1 MSKAACGPGNDS
13 SQYVA
18 LNTHRPSGGTEA
30 TITCHTYRIDRASD
44 HRHVSLFMLP
54 LELIL
59 MVIAHL
65 SPKDIHFLYCVCPK
79 THGAVASLL
88 RDTLKKQALT
98 YLVGGKQPVLHW
110 AASQNRIDLV
120 SHLLNSGVPP
130 DQLCHHRLPTAIHVA
145 AAKGHDV
152 VVRLLLDKGADVDGI
167 SFRRPVL
174 VAAEQGRKSTVEL
187 LLDRGAILNGPTSR
201 FEHSPPVLLV
211 SGLHGHA
218 EIVRML
224 LERGADPL
232 MHGSSGCSI
241 LFLIMAAKFRHTDDR
256 VLALMMRKVW
266 QLKGHHHWAKGD
278 MEAVYNLAVKMG
290 KPQFLAIVAQWMVKE
305 WGRDYMSLRGYI
317 AHRIS
322 LKSDA

>member
-1 MSKAACGPGNDS
+1 MDMGSADNSNRARPALSMSKAACGLGSDS

-18 LNTHRPSGGTEA
+18 LNTHRPSGDTKA
-30 TITCHTYRIDRASD
+30 TITCLTYRIDHASD

-88 RDTLKKQALT
+88 RDTLKKRALT
-98 YLVGGKQPVLHW
+98 HLVGGKRG
-110 AASQNRIDLV
+110 A
-120 SHLLNSGVPP
+120 PP
-130 DQLCHHRLPTAIHVA
+130 DQHCLHRLPTAIHVA

-152 VVRLLLDKGADVDGI
+152 VVRLLLDKGADVDN
-167 SFRRPVL
+167 SSYRRPIL
-174 VAAEQGRKSTVEL
+174 VAAEQGHKSTVEL
-187 LLDRGAILNGPTSR
+187 LLDRGAILNGPASR
-201 FEHSPPVLLV
+201 FEQSPPVLLV

-218 EIVRML
+218 EIVNML

-256 VLALMMRKVW
+256 VLALMMEKVW

-278 MEAVYNLAVKMG
+278 MEAVYHLAVKMD

-322 LKSDA
+322 LKEPSNSDA